1 MSFVVFGCAKGF
13 LNFYVLVMYQLE
25 TMSLILSP
33 IRYEGLSQTQLKLMI
48 LSNGII
54 TLLIGLATAYSWW
67 KLPTPKPKLW
77 SYAGI
82 VHLLLGVA
90 MFGFFI
96 IAIISYTSF

>member
-1 MSFVVFGCAKGF
+1 
-13 LNFYVLVMYQLE
+13 MYQLK
-25 TMSLILSP
+25 TYFFIVFSP
-33 IRYEGLSQTQLKLMI
+33 IRYEGLSQTQLKRMI

-54 TLLIGLATAYSWW
+54 TLLIVLATAYSWW

-82 VHLLLGVA
+82 IHLLLGVA

-96 IAIISYTSF
+96 IAAISYASF